1 MTPKQ
6 KRLHASLIKALHISK
21 RYQGYYKENRDEYR
35 ELLQEH
41 FKAESSKELSID
53 QLMVFVDY
61 MNFKEVELPTYSHQI
76 CTKAQLATMR
86 GLWNDFATIKT
97 DEALLNFANRQTK
110 KTYTKL
116 HMVTLREAQKIIP
129 VLETMKKNII
139 PIK

>member
-6 KRLHASLIKALHISK
+6 KQLHASLIKALHISR
-21 RYQGYYKENRDEYR
+21 RYQEYYRDNKDEYR
-35 ELLQEH
+35 ELLHEH

-53 QLMVFVDY
+53 QLMVFVDW
-61 MNFKEVELPTYSHQI
+61 MNFKVDALPSYRDELCSY
-76 CTKAQLATMR
+76 AQLGMMR
-86 GLWNDFATIKT
+86 GLWASFAKNKT
-97 DEALLNFANRQTK
+97 DEALLKFVNRQTK

-116 HMVTLREAQKIIP
+116 HMVTLKEAQKIIP

>member
-6 KRLHASLIKALHISK
+6 KRLHASLIKALHISR
-21 RYQGYYKENRDEYR
+21 RYQEYYKDNKDEYR

-41 FKAESSKELSID
+41 FKADSSKELSID
-53 QLMVFVDY
+53 QLMIFVDY
-61 MNFKEVELPTYSHQI
+61 MNFKKVELPTYKNRI
-76 CTKAQLATMR
+76 CTKAQLAT
-86 GLWNDFATIKT
+86 TKT
-97 DEALLNFANRQTK
+97 DEALLKFANRQTQ
-110 KTYTKL
+110 KTYAEL

>member
-6 KRLHASLIKALHISK
+6 KRLHASLIKALHISR
-21 RYQGYYKENRDEYR
+21 RYQEYYKDNKDEYR

-41 FKAESSKELSID
+41 FKADSSKELSID
-53 QLMVFVDY
+53 QLMIFVDY
-61 MNFKEVELPTYSHQI
+61 MNFKKVELPTYKNRI

-86 GLWNDFATIKT
+86 GLWNDFATTKT
-97 DEALLNFANRQTK
+97 DEALLKFANRQTQ
-110 KTYTKL
+110 KTYTEL